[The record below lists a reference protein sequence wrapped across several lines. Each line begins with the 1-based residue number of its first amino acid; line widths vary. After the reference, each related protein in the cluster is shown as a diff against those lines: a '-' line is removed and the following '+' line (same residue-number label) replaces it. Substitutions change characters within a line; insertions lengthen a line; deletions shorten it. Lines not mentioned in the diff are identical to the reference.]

1 MSHPYI
7 FDEFFASGRDET
19 ISPFLTPK
27 SRGWGKNLSL
37 KSAVLAAFLLAFAF
51 GLSFVNANASH
62 LCLASVYF
70 LVGTPALLNTLKDL
84 RSLEINIDV
93 LMTLAALLSIIIG
106 SGIEGALLLVLF
118 EFSGAMEN
126 MVTQKTKNALIS
138 LRRLSPKTALVVQ
151 PDGTFIERSIQEISI
166 GTPILIKAGEVVPL
180 DGEVISGSSYVN
192 L

>member
-7 FDEFFASGRDET
+7 FDEFFATGRDET

-138 LRRLSPKTALVVQ
+138 LR
-151 PDGTFIERSIQEISI
+151 
-166 GTPILIKAGEVVPL
+166 
-180 DGEVISGSSYVN
+180 
-192 L
+192 